1 MTALSTVGDP
11 LRTADVQQRSEL
23 RSGVSYWFAS
33 LVVMM
38 RFDFGRMREWA
49 AMMVLI
55 QTAMGAG
62 MVIMYGFFY
71 PQVTASRALFIAT
84 GAPTLALIPL
94 GFVMLPGGI
103 VQQKLEGTFEYIWSM
118 PVPRSA
124 QAASTFLLYTLLALP
139 GTALALLVAV
149 WRYDV
154 HLSVSPLLIPAALV
168 CALVSITVGYG
179 MALAI
184 RNPMVTNLVCNA
196 LIFVVLLFSPIVYPA
211 SQLPAWLFDVHR
223 VLPFYNM
230 AVVMRAGLT
239 SGIETQVATSFIVLA
254 AWTVAGCAMTAWV
267 IGRRH

>member
-1 MTALSTVGDP
+1 VTALSTLADP
-11 LRTADVQQRSEL
+11 LPPFETQHRTEL
-23 RSGVSYWFAS
+23 RSGVSYWLAS
-33 LVVMM
+33 MATML

-55 QTAMGAG
+55 QMCMGAG

-118 PVPRSA
+118 PAPRSA

-154 HLSVSPLLIPAALV
+154 PLSISPLLIPSALA

-184 RNPMVTNLVCNA
+184 KSPMVTNLVCNA

-211 SQLPAWLFDVHR
+211 SQLPLWLLDVHR

-239 SGIETQVATSFIVLA
+239 SGVETQVGTSFIVLA
-254 AWTVAGCAMTAWV
+254 AWTVAGCVMTAWV
-267 IGRRH
+267 IGRRR